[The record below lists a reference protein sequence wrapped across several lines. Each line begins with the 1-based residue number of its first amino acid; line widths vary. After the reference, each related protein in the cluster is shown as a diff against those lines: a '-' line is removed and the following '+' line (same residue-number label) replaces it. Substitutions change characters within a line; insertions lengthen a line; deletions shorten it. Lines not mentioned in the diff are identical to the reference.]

1 MSTALPAPRVPRE
14 QQREQMRRDRAAA
27 QALRIA
33 FPAVQQVRL
42 ELEFSGTGATVPA
55 SQLHVMHPPSRAFFE
70 FQCPYAD
77 CDGRFNLANAVE
89 AALAS
94 PKLRATGTLECTGLR
109 ARDHL
114 SKQDCALQLRYTVR
128 ITYDRER

>member
-1 MSTALPAPRVPRE
+1 VSTALPAPRVPRE

-42 ELEFSGTGATVPA
+42 ELEFSGAGATVPA
-55 SQLHVMHPPSRAFFE
+55 SQLHVMHPPARAFFE

-94 PKLRATGTLECTGLR
+94 PKLRATGTLECRGLR